1 MKIKNFRSKIN
12 LFVLCLVMQ
21 IIFFGCIN
29 DKSHDEKEF
38 DVIKIDNGNDQKINV
53 NEFSVSPPPFSEDI
67 FPCSACHA
75 DQIPSAKRR
84 TLDMH
89 EDIQEM
95 FNHDSE
101 NRWCIDC
108 HDLNSRDSLKL
119 ASGKLIG
126 FDESFKLCGQCHGD
140 KYRDWKVGV
149 HGKRIGEWNGKK
161 QYFLCVHCHNPHS
174 PKFNPLKPMPA
185 PVRQEDLQ

>member
-1 MKIKNFRSKIN
+1 MNLSSKIK
-12 LFVLCLVMQ
+12 LFVLCLIMQ
-21 IIFFGCIN
+21 SIFYGCISE
-29 DKSHDEKEF
+29 SHHEKEF
-38 DVIKIDNGNDQKINV
+38 DVIKTDNDKESSLNV

-75 DQIPSAKRR
+75 DQVPSAKRR
-84 TLDMH
+84 ELDMH

-149 HGKRIGEWNGKK
+149 HGRRIGEWNGKK

-174 PKFNPLKPMPA
+174 PKFKQIKPLPA
-185 PVRQEDLQ
+185 PVRQEDLH